1 MRWGPKSYSRARWL
15 RFMAYYSRIYTVPSI
30 RASPDSPAALNGIGG
45 DQCPTYP
52 NSPHTMINGGDSTDL
67 PSPNHSSCES
77 KPTTEEFLL
86 RTARSTELTEA
97 LSGDFLAESAFRCDK
112 NGQRE
117 TRIQLLLQFLM
128 CCGYAVMVG
137 PQALPWIVQW
147 RLGLL
152 FHTAPLVD
160 NLSPILRTSNA
171 VVLLQ
176 ILNVVQYLSK
186 SSPFWSLQQRIL
198 RKNAHAIDSSLVS
211 RSLIDRRHV
220 EPVPRLSYQVS
231 RLKPNHP
238 SPQGGGRGRATQVT
252 RVTRVKRVSTTRRE
266 ALRRVRRGAG
276 VEGLV

>member
-15 RFMAYYSRIYTVPSI
+15 RFMAYYSRIYTVPGI

-117 TRIQLLLQFLM
+117 TRIQLLLQFPHVLRLRSNGWTAGVAM
-128 CCGYAVMVG
+128 DSAMETG
-137 PQALPWIVQW
+137 PALS
-147 RLGLL
+147 
-152 FHTAPLVD
+152 H
-160 NLSPILRTSNA
+160 RT
-171 VVLLQ
+171 
-176 ILNVVQYLSK
+176 
-186 SSPFWSLQQRIL
+186 
-198 RKNAHAIDSSLVS
+198 VS
-211 RSLIDRRHV
+211 R
-220 EPVPRLSYQVS
+220 
-231 RLKPNHP
+231 
-238 SPQGGGRGRATQVT
+238 
-252 RVTRVKRVSTTRRE
+252 
-266 ALRRVRRGAG
+266 
-276 VEGLV
+276 